1 MKECCV
7 CFNGY
12 KNGVRCFGSCNME
25 LCLQCFNSI
34 LKLNVVDDIEYS
46 CPQCRN
52 TCIKNLDR
60 TFTKFLN
67 NNKKCLKRIVF
78 LLEQNIEQKT
88 RQNVDNTWEQF
99 TLDLVDEHIHEHLV
113 NLTPGQLYEL
123 TGGDYENI
131 PT

>member
-1 MKECCV
+1 MKECSV
-7 CFNGY
+7 CFEGY
-12 KNGVRCFGSCNME
+12 KNGVRCFGKCSLE
-25 LCLQCFNSI
+25 ICLSCFNKI
-34 LKLNVVDDIEYS
+34 LNINEVQDICMI
-46 CPQCRN
+46 CPQCRHLSV
-52 TCIKNLDR
+52 KGLDN
-60 TFTKFLN
+60 KFSKYVS

-99 TLDLVDEHIHEHLV
+99 TLDLVDEHIHEHLI
-113 NLTPGQLYEL
+113 NLTPEQLYEL